1 MTTEP
6 IKNFDR
12 VADIYD
18 QSRGWPPDASTEI
31 GAGLYALLAPFAGT
45 DRVRVIEVG
54 AGTGRVLGPLAA
66 HPVWAVGVDVS
77 AAMLARLREKVPAG
91 GPGTAYPVL
100 GDVRHLPLAGGGFDA
115 GVFVHILHLVQPWE
129 AVLAEV
135 RRVVRPGG
143 AFAFG
148 MDEHQPGEAD
158 WIDERWDVLLGE
170 EDDKRPGHIRLADEA
185 IAVLTAEGYTV
196 GQHTLAR
203 WTYTRTPA
211 DIVRYRRER
220 WYSAS
225 WQLSDAVLYPAV
237 DQLEAELL
245 ARYGRLDVP
254 LTFTTEFHVLL
265 ATLPAHTP

>member
-6 IKNFDR
+6 VKNFDR

-18 QSRGWPPDASTEI
+18 QSRGWPPAVSAQI
-31 GAGLYALLAPFAGT
+31 GEGLYTLLAPFASRE
-45 DRVRVIEVG
+45 RVRVIEVG

-77 AAMLARLREKVPAG
+77 AGMLGRLREKVPAG
-91 GPGTAYPVL
+91 GPGSAYPVL
-100 GDVRHLPLAGGGFDA
+100 GDVRHLPLADGDFDA

-135 RRVVRPGG
+135 QRVVRPGG

-148 MDEHQPGEAD
+148 MDEWQPGEAD
-158 WIDERWDVLLGE
+158 WINTRWNELLGNA
-170 EDDKRPGHIRLADEA
+170 DDAPQGHANSGTRAADRLAA
-185 IAVLTAEGYTV
+185 AGYTIRK
-196 GQHTLAR
+196 HTLAQ
-203 WTYTRTPA
+203 WTSTQTPA
-211 DIVRYRRER
+211 EIVRYRRER

-225 WQLSDAVLYPAV
+225 WRLSDEVLFPAV

-245 ARYGRLDVP
+245 ARYGRMDIA
-254 LTFTTEFHVLL
+254 LTFTAEFHVLL
-265 ATLPAHTP
+265 ATLPAP